1 MRRGKH
7 EKKLQLT
14 HKLLVRQHHVIQLS
28 CRLANRLQ
36 LHLNHNTQTP
46 PPRKLNHVTPGNP
59 DTHGIKFQTKLP
71 QFVTPGG
78 PTPSTTVDKFRI
90 ELTTPMEI
98 EKNNIII
105 EHSAPVDKI
114 SQEKKKSGE
123 TIDDNKQTK

>member
-1 MRRGKH
+1 MSTSKPFTVTS
-7 EKKLQLT
+7 KPQYT
-14 HKLLVRQHHVIQLS
+14 
-28 CRLANRLQ
+28 
-36 LHLNHNTQTP
+36 
-46 PPRKLNHVTPGNP
+46 KLNHVTPGNP